1 MTSKNLTIYEIYP
14 RSFFDSNGD
23 GIGDL
28 QGIIEQLPYLQ
39 DLGID
44 AIWLAPVFV
53 SPQVDFGYD
62 ISDHYEIAPEYGT
75 LADLRQLI
83 DRAHQLGL
91 KVIFDLVL
99 NHTSDQ
105 HKWFKESRASRDKVR
120 SDWYIWRDKPNNW
133 KSLTGG
139 SGWHFC
145 PERGQW
151 YYASFLPF
159 QPDLN
164 YRNPAVKAAM
174 FDLVRHWLAWGVDGF
189 RLDIFNVLFKDASF
203 RDNPFSF
210 KLFPTEAD
218 MSGFLQSFQYT
229 VNQPES
235 FEFARELRE
244 LVKGHGDKLLI
255 GEVFGDNAIIKKY
268 LGDKCEGLTHV
279 FDFKML
285 NYKFS
290 ADWFRQLIIE
300 TEASFPAPYSPVY
313 VFSNHDR
320 MRSAVR
326 VGGDIQ
332 KAKLLH
338 FFQLTVRGTVCLY
351 YGEEIGMQGRLIPKE
366 LIQDSLPKKFP
377 HFLVG
382 LARMF
387 KIMLNR
393 DEART
398 PMQWCAAAQNGGF
411 STSNRTWLPLP
422 DVLDVSVEQQSGDP
436 NSLLRMIR
444 QLLNL
449 RKSSPALSDGSIE
462 LCDSIDGLLIYKRR
476 ADSEVKFIAL
486 NFGRSVAIYRAQK
499 PIAIKFA
506 IGSAEFDA
514 AMLKLGPLSAV
525 IFEEI

>member
-1 MTSKNLTIYEIYP
+1 MTIHNFTIYEIYP

-28 QGIIEQLPYLQ
+28 QGIIERLPYLQ

-53 SPQVDFGYD
+53 SPQKDFGYD
-62 ISDHYEIAPEYGT
+62 ISDHYEISSEYGT
-75 LADLRQLI
+75 LADLRRLI

-91 KVIFDLVL
+91 KVLFDLVL

-105 HKWFKESRASRDKVR
+105 HHWFKESRASRLNER

-139 SGWHFC
+139 SGWQFC

-174 FDLVRHWLAWGVDGF
+174 FELVRHWLAWGVDGF

-210 KLFPTEAD
+210 KLFPAEAD
-218 MSGFLQSFQYT
+218 MSGFFQNFQYT
-229 VNQPES
+229 INQPES
-235 FEFARELRE
+235 FEFARDLRQVVSAE
-244 LVKGHGDKLLI
+244 GDKLLI
-255 GEVFGDNAIIKKY
+255 GEVFGDNSIIRKY
-268 LGDKCEGLTHV
+268 LGDKYDGLTHV

-290 ADWFRQLIIE
+290 ANWFRQLIIE
-300 TEASFPAPYSPVY
+300 TETSFPAPYSPVY

-320 MRSAVR
+320 MRSAAR
-326 VGGDIQ
+326 VNGDMKKI
-332 KAKLLH
+332 KLLH

-351 YGEEIGMQGRLIPKE
+351 YGEEIGMQGRSIPKSQV
-366 LIQDSLPKKFP
+366 QDALPKKFP
-377 HFLVG
+377 HFVTR
-382 LARMF
+382 LARFF

-398 PMQWCAAAQNGGF
+398 PMQWHSSDKKGGF
-411 STSNRTWLPLP
+411 TTTDHPWLPLP
-422 DVLDVSVEQQSGDP
+422 EKLESSVEQQLSDP
-436 NSLLRMIR
+436 NSLLHMIR
-444 QLLNL
+444 HLLQL
-449 RKSSPALSDGSIE
+449 RKASPALADGELE
-462 LCDSIDGLLIYKRR
+462 LCATTDDFLIYKRSVG
-476 ADSEVKFIAL
+476 DEVKFCAL
-486 NFGRSVAIYRAQK
+486 NFGNSEGRYHSQQ
-499 PIAIKFA
+499 AIKICFA
-506 IGSAEFDA
+506 VGDVKVEYGLIR
-514 AMLKLGPLSAV
+514 MGPLSAV
-525 IFEEI
+525 VFEVI